1 MCPAYFASVGVGL
14 EAGGSMETTM
24 RPPCTRTMAAVRPV
38 DVPMHPGI
46 LYIADGEHIKG
57 KLTSG
62 GTCMSLKTCGGII
75 IKNTRLT
82 VVGSPMTG
90 DSHTSVAHY
99 LNPMRP
105 TIRW

>member
-1 MCPAYFASVGVGL
+1 MLLAYFASVCEGL

-46 LYIADGEHIKG
+46 LRIADGEHING

-62 GTCMSLKTCGGII
+62 GTCKPLKLAGESL
-75 IKNTRLT
+75 
-82 VVGSPMTG
+82 
-90 DSHTSVAHY
+90 
-99 LNPMRP
+99 
-105 TIRW
+105 